1 MGNMTTRTIASA
13 AERIAASTYLWGHT
27 SSGPAVDRRF
37 AATDILMRDANGDF
51 PSAKIANT
59 SAGAARLGL
68 ALANKADS
76 VGTSI
81 ELQFITHSSGTL
93 PTGSIKTSVVGSNN
107 YPMDFSTY
115 GASGLIN
122 KWRIEAEGNFRPFFD
137 NAYSVGIAAQRCS
150 VIYAGTG
157 SINTSDEREKADVG
171 AIPEEWLDAWAD
183 VQWARFKFIGGNRW
197 HVGLIAQEVHAAFA
211 GHGLDAFEIGLCCFD
226 KWNEEREPVYE
237 TVTKT
242 RPITVIEQEPAGE
255 DENGEPLF
263 RMREVEAEEEYEEQ
277 VATGETRVT
286 LEAGDRWGLR
296 YDECQAIEA
305 AWQRRELARMVA
317 RLTALESPAS

>member
-1 MGNMTTRTIASA
+1 MGNMTTRPIASA
-13 AERIAASTYLWGHT
+13 AERVAASTYLWCHT
-27 SSGPAVDRRF
+27 SSGPAVDRRI
-37 AATDILMRDANGDF
+37 AATDIPMKDASGDL
-51 PSAKIANT
+51 PSLKFANT
-59 SAGAARLGL
+59 SAGAARLGI
-68 ALANKADS
+68 ALLNKADT

-137 NAYSVGIAAQRCS
+137 NAYSVGVAAQRCS

-157 SINTSDEREKADVG
+157 TINTSDESAKTDIG
-171 AIPEEWLDAWAD
+171 AIPDEWLDAWGD
-183 VQWARFKFIGGNRW
+183 VQWQRFKFVDGNRW
-197 HVGLIAQEVHAAFA
+197 HAGLIAQSVHAAFA
-211 GHGLDAFEIGLCCFD
+211 GHGLDAFDLGLCCYD
-226 KWNEEREPVYE
+226 KWAEEREPIME

-242 RPITVIEQEPAGE
+242 RIITVIEQEPAGE

-263 RMREVEAEEEYEEQ
+263 RMREVEAEEEYQ
-277 VATGETRVT
+277 DIVATGETRVT

-305 AWQRRELARMVA
+305 AWQRRELARMAA
-317 RLTALESPAS
+317 RLMALESPAQ